1 MKIAQCLTLS
11 HWYGRV
17 ARQVMGSVKNARAFP
32 PNQHI
37 HTRHSYECHKHAFCM
52 ISKNE
57 LLRIFS
63 AGLKNVTGH
72 KCKRRLPNVY
82 TIIQHIYTVCAVA
95 QTMSQRIN
103 VRFHGT
109 NESGI
114 MQKKNKAAATATAAV
129 DSTAVATCISVI
141 LSRWEMVDS
150 GTCVGCLGGYSHPYI
165 PRQCDTP
172 LCDSATHFLWP
183 KAYRHFCK

>member
-1 MKIAQCLTLS
+1 MTLS

-150 GTCVGCLGGYSHPYI
+150 GACVDCLGGVFSSLHPE
-165 PRQCDTP
+165 TV
-172 LCDSATHFLWP
+172 
-183 KAYRHFCK
+183 RHASL